1 MQVTRRIV
9 IGGRPLT
16 PNAFHAHLAMSSIGT
31 AELRFGPE
39 ALTPGPADRE
49 AIRAILSQAKGQLA
63 ECFLSVAGQSDYLI
77 LMGPVSQVT
86 PVEGQYVVKVR
97 ELCAILEAPAVF
109 FLRNK
114 TAREVIAEIEKR
126 SRLHFI
132 VPSRAP
138 YFNERK
144 PVFQTT
150 GTLRSA
156 LDKVIQA
163 WELPEV
169 VWYQLPDG
177 TIFFGPWRAG
187 PFNNADVPVDPRLVL
202 EKNLEQKTLRLPLIP
217 ALRPGMAVDCGF
229 RLRIDELDLEDET
242 VLIHW
247 TRL

>member
-1 MQVTRRIV
+1 MQVMRKIV
-9 IGGRPLT
+9 IGGRPLMPAT
-16 PNAFHAHLAMSSIGT
+16 LHAHLAMSSIGS
-31 AELRFGPE
+31 AELRLGPE

-49 AIRAILSQAKGQLA
+49 AIRIILSQAKGQLA
-63 ECFLSVAGQSDYLI
+63 ECFLSVAGQPDYLI
-77 LMGPVSQVT
+77 VMGPVTQVK
-86 PVEGQYVVKVR
+86 PVDGQYEVKVR
-97 ELCAILEAPAVF
+97 ELAAVLEAPAVF

-114 TAREVIAEIEKR
+114 TAREVVAEIEKR

-138 YFNERK
+138 YFNEIK
-144 PVFQTT
+144 PVFQCT
-150 GTLRSA
+150 GTCRTA

-177 TIFFGPWRAG
+177 TVFFGPWRAG
-187 PFNNADVPVDPRLVL
+187 PFNKADVPIDERLVL
-202 EKNLEQKTLRLPLIP
+202 EKDLGQKTLRLPLIP

-229 RLRIDELDLEDET
+229 RFRIDELDFEDET
-242 VLIHW
+242 MLIYW